1 MERKK
6 FIPALLMCVVLFA
19 VALVISAAVNEGGL
33 VHTPAGTTGQIVLS
47 EILPAN
53 LTYVAP
59 DGSYPDFIEVKNLSA
74 SRVDISGYML
84 SDRADAIGYTFPK
97 DTVLGPGESIVCWC
111 AKDTDNETFAGF
123 GISRDGRDTVYLYN
137 DVNVL
142 IDQKEVTRTPE
153 NVSLIRQED
162 GSWTLSTRPT
172 PGFDNSD
179 EGYEAYLEA
188 MGAKNYS
195 VVISEIMTASSMI
208 AVDDQGTVCD
218 WVELYNPGTE
228 AVVLDGA
235 WLSNDPLEPVK
246 WQIPSLTL
254 APGEYALIRCTGES
268 DTGDA
273 SFALSKSGATVILS
287 GPLGNPICTV
297 EVPNTGDDRSWALQ
311 ESGEYAVSETATP
324 GFPNTQEG
332 YQSWLSMVGA
342 GSTPIVIS
350 EIMASN
356 RSTVVSRNGALCDWV
371 ELYNPGSTEAALKG
385 CYLSDDPED
394 RGKWRIP
401 DMTLAPGQRVVI
413 CCAGGQ
419 AAEGEA
425 DFALSS
431 SGGTVILTGSA
442 GHVLTSLT
450 YPSLEPDRVYAQ
462 VEGDR
467 YEVTDRASP
476 GYDNTDA
483 GVEEYRATQIPSS
496 GLIISEVMPSNNQ
509 YLLQNDGNY
518 YDWVELKNVS
528 DISIQLKNYSL
539 SNDPRNLSQFQLPD
553 VTLQP
558 GEYIVIICSGDTSL
572 TGRKYTHAPFTL
584 SREECWVYLTRSNG
598 QLADFVHVYDVPY
611 QGSVGR
617 PDDSFGTYYFTK
629 PTPAAPNGAG
639 VAFISD
645 TPVVKTDD
653 GVFNDVTEIKV
664 VIEGKNV
671 RYTTDGSLPTESS
684 APYTGPIS
692 LKNTT
697 VLRIAS
703 FENGKL
709 RSDVV
714 TKSYII
720 NENHTLPVLSLTA
733 DPKEVFGYNGI
744 YVRYTREIEI
754 PANLKLF
761 ENGEGFSI
769 DCGLEMF
776 GHTAL
781 EFPKK
786 GFKVNFRSRYGADYL
801 GYPVYGEDA
810 PQIYDALCIR
820 AGQDYPQAI
829 IRDEYFTGLCLEFS
843 EKALAQRYKFCI
855 LYLNGEYWG
864 IYSLK
869 EAFCQTYFSQHMGV
883 SEESVEIVRGPAD
896 WGTDIQQ
903 VTRYGKSH
911 DMTLDENYEYLCS
924 QIDMDS
930 LVDWMVMQT
939 FSGNNDIEQ
948 NLRYFRSPENGGKWF
963 LAFYDQDWGF
973 YYHNEAQNMFSTTRV
988 YQYINLTR
996 NIIKHPQFR
1005 EKYLKRL
1012 SEAYHGI
1019 LSDENALARIDEME
1033 ALLAPEIERERQRWG
1048 DDYENWL
1055 WNVDYMRRFL
1065 TEGKHWDEIIKNLR
1079 ELIGLT
1085 DEEAALYFGR

>member
-6 FIPALLMCVVLFA
+6 FIPALIICVVMFA
-19 VALVISAAVNEGGL
+19 VALFVSAAVSEGG
-33 VHTPAGTTGQIVLS
+33 VIHNPGGTSGHIVLN

-59 DGSYPDFIEVKNLSA
+59 DGSYPDFIEVKNLSG

-84 SDRADAIGYTFPK
+84 SDRLDAIGYTFPSN
-97 DTVLGPGESIVCWC
+97 TVLGPYESMVCWC
-111 AKDTDNETFAGF
+111 AKDTDNAEFASF
-123 GISRDGRDTVYLYN
+123 GISRDGKDTVYLYN
-137 DVNVL
+137 AVNVL
-142 IDQKEVTRTPE
+142 IDQREVTKTPE
-153 NVSLIRQED
+153 NVSLIRQAD
-162 GSWTLSTRPT
+162 GTWTSSTRPT
-172 PGFDNSD
+172 PGYDNTA
-179 EGYEAYLEA
+179 EGYEAYLDA
-188 MGAKNYS
+188 MGARNYS
-195 VVISEIMTASSMI
+195 VVINEVMSASRFV
-208 AVDDQGTVCD
+208 AVDGQGTVCD
-218 WVELYNPGTE
+218 WVELYNPGSG

-246 WQIPSLTL
+246 WQIGSLTL
-254 APGEYALIRCTGES
+254 NPGEYALIRCTGES
-268 DTGDA
+268 DTQDA
-273 SFALSKSGATVILS
+273 SFALDKSGVTVILS

-297 EVPNTGDDRSWALQ
+297 EVPKTGDDRSWALQ
-311 ESGEYAVSETATP
+311 ASGDYAICETATP
-324 GFPNTQEG
+324 GLENTDSGFE
-332 YQSWLSMVGA
+332 SWLAMVGA
-342 GSTPIVIS
+342 GDSPIVIS

-356 RSTVVSRNGALCDWV
+356 RSTVVSKNGVLCDWV
-371 ELYNPGSTEAALKG
+371 ELYNPSTEAAPLKG
-385 CYLSDDPED
+385 AYLSDDPED

-401 DMTLAPGQRVVI
+401 DMVLDPGQRVVI
-413 CCAGGQ
+413 CCAGGD

-431 SGGTVILTGSA
+431 SGGTVTITGGT

-450 YPSLEPDRVYAQ
+450 YPTLEPDRVYAQ
-462 VEGDR
+462 IEGES
-467 YEVTDRASP
+467 YTVTDRASP

-483 GVEEYRATQIPSS
+483 GVAEYRATQVPSS
-496 GLIISEVMPSNNQ
+496 GLIISEVMPSNSQ
-509 YLLQNDGNY
+509 YLLQTNGEY
-518 YDWVELKNVS
+518 YDWIELKNIS
-528 DISIQLKNYSL
+528 DISIDLGNYSI
-539 SNDPRNLSQFQLPD
+539 SNDPKNLTLFQLPD
-553 VTLQP
+553 VTLNP
-558 GEYIVIICSGDTSL
+558 GEYLILICSGDASL
-572 TGRKYTHAPFTL
+572 STKKYTHAPFTL
-584 SREECWVYLTRSNG
+584 SREECWVYLTRSSG
-598 QLADFVHVYDVPY
+598 QLADFIHVYDVPY

-617 PDDSFGTYYFTK
+617 PSDDFGTYYFTK

-639 VAFISD
+639 VAFISA
-645 TPVVKTDD
+645 TPVVKTAD
-653 GVFNDVTEIKV
+653 GVFNDVTELQV
-664 VIEGKNV
+664 VIEGINV
-671 RYTTDGSLPTESS
+671 RYTMDGSLPTENS
-684 APYTGPIS
+684 AVYTGPIS
-692 LKNTT
+692 LTETT

-703 FENGKL
+703 FEDGKL

-714 TKSYII
+714 TQSYII

-733 DPKEVFGYNGI
+733 DPDELFGYNGI
-744 YVRYTREIEI
+744 YVRYTRDMEI

-761 ENGEGFSI
+761 EDGEGFSI

-801 GYPVYGEDA
+801 SYPVYGEEG
-810 PQIYDALCIR
+810 PELYDALCIR

-843 EKALAQRYKFCI
+843 ENALAQQYKFCI
-855 LYLNGEYWG
+855 LYINGEYWG

-869 EAFCQTYFSQHMGV
+869 EAYCETYFSQHMGV
-883 SEESVEIVRGPAD
+883 SEESVEIVQGPAD
-896 WGTDIQQ
+896 WGTEIQQ
-903 VTRYGKSH
+903 VTRYGKSN

-948 NLRYFRSPENGGKWF
+948 NLRYFRSSENGGKWY

-973 YYHNEAQNMFSTTRV
+973 YYHTETQNMFSETRT
-988 YQYINLTR
+988 YQYLNLTR
-996 NIIKHPQFR
+996 NIIKNAQFR
-1005 EKYLKRL
+1005 EKYLQRL
-1012 SEAYHGI
+1012 SEGYYGV

-1033 ALLAPEIERERQRWG
+1033 ALLAPEIERERDRWG
-1048 DDYENWL
+1048 DDYENWR

-1065 TEGKHWDEIIKNLR
+1065 TEGQHWDEIIKNLR
-1079 ELIGLT
+1079 TLIGLT